1 MCGRPSE
8 RITNKCVK
16 SIIIHGISGKMLS
29 FSVIRFIHA
38 VTMATCIFLFCSS
51 LTFSFIKK
59 MFGLSR
65 QRRYLDLPTV
75 YLFSF
80 ALWGVHVCRGVGV
93 GVGVF
98 WECLCLVNEMPWLN
112 LKTWKKKKRENK
124 KKDKKKST
132 HTPLVPWLRIPDQAS
147 LF

>member
-1 MCGRPSE
+1 
-8 RITNKCVK
+8 
-16 SIIIHGISGKMLS
+16 
-29 FSVIRFIHA
+29 
-38 VTMATCIFLFCSS
+38 
-51 LTFSFIKK
+51 

-80 ALWGVHVCRGVGV
+80 ALWGVYVCRGV

-98 WECLCLVNEMPWLN
+98 WECLVNETLWLN
-112 LKTWKKKKRENK
+112 LKDLKEKKKKENK

-132 HTPLVPWLRIPDQAS
+132 HTPLAPWLRIPDQAS